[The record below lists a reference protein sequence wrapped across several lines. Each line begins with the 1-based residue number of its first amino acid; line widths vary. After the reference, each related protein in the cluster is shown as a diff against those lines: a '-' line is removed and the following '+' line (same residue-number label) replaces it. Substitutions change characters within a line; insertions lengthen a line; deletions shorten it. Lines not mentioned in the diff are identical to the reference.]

1 MLGGG
6 AAQEQSGGAFTTYLP
21 SADGSRRRDPSG
33 VVKGCAVYRASRL
46 LAALDDTDSCLS
58 VGGDMVCQVT
68 DPYREAWHVGTEN
81 PRIPSTVIAVVPGP
95 AGGGGDVRSSA
106 SGQQVLDGRTGRP
119 VQGVAAVTV
128 IGSSLT

>member
-81 PRIPSTVIAVVPGP
+81 PRIPSTVIAVVPVRRGAVATSGAAHRGSKSSTAGP
-95 AGGGGDVRSSA
+95 DGQCKVSPRS
-106 SGQQVLDGRTGRP
+106 P
-119 VQGVAAVTV
+119 
-128 IGSSLT
+128 